1 MRYWNRLPGE
11 AVDVPSQVA
20 FKVGV
25 QWCPGQLDLVGGNSA
40 YGRVVGKKIT
50 FMNNNFHIFFN

>member
-1 MRYWNRLPGE
+1 M
-11 AVDVPSQVA
+11 DVPSQVA

-25 QWCPGQLDLVGGNSA
+25 QWCPGQLDLVGGNPA